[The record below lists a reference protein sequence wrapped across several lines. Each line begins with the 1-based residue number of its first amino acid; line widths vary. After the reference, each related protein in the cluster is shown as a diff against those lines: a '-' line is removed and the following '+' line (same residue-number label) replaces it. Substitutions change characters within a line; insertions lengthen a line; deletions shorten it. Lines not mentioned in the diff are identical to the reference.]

1 MKFVKLYEL
10 KIFTAEDVQCGD
22 EPFFK
27 AVFKEARR
35 LGLGGGTMVRADAGY
50 GRQVRGN
57 DGRAVPI
64 FFSGSYN
71 LPLIIE
77 IVDTMENLELL
88 YPFLE
93 KNGEKHFLA
102 VIVPLRRC
110 IQSILRAA
118 VYNLAGRHCLS
129 WTSLTYESAKE
140 SVFPNPAVVKKVCC
154 LTCFLAK
161 DSHIVYN

>member
-1 MKFVKLYEL
+1 
-10 KIFTAEDVQCGD
+10 
-22 EPFFK
+22 
-27 AVFKEARR
+27 
-35 LGLGGGTMVRADAGY
+35 MVRADAGY

-57 DGRAVPI
+57 DGRAIPI

-102 VIVPLRRC
+102 VIVPLTA
-110 IQSILRAA
+110 LRTKYLEDSG
-118 VYNLAGRHCLS
+118 VLLGRP
-129 WTSLTYESAKE
+129 SLPVMDKPD
-140 SVFPNPAVVKKVCC
+140 V
-154 LTCFLAK
+154 
-161 DSHIVYN
+161 

>member
-1 MKFVKLYEL
+1 
-10 KIFTAEDVQCGD
+10 
-22 EPFFK
+22 
-27 AVFKEARR
+27 VFKEARR

-102 VIVPLRRC
+102 VIVPLTALYTKYLEGSGV
-110 IQSILRAA
+110 QL
-118 VYNLAGRHCLS
+118 GRP
-129 WTSLTYESAKE
+129 SLPVMDKPD
-140 SVFPNPAVVKKVCC
+140 V
-154 LTCFLAK
+154 
-161 DSHIVYN
+161 

>member
-1 MKFVKLYEL
+1 MKFIKLYEL
-10 KIFTAEDVQCGD
+10 KIFTAEDVLCGD
-22 EPFFK
+22 EPFYK
-27 AVFKEARR
+27 ALFKEARR

-77 IVDTMENLELL
+77 IVDTKEKLATL

-93 KNGEKHFLA
+93 KYGEKHFLA
-102 VIVPLRRC
+102 VLVPLTA
-110 IQSILRAA
+110 LHTKYVEEGGAK
-118 VYNLAGRHCLS
+118 LGRKPLPLMDEPDC
-129 WTSLTYESAKE
+129 
-140 SVFPNPAVVKKVCC
+140 
-154 LTCFLAK
+154 
-161 DSHIVYN
+161 

>member
-10 KIFTAEDVQCGD
+10 KIFTAEDVTCGD
-22 EPFFK
+22 EPLYK

-35 LGLGGGTMVRADAGY
+35 LGLGGGTMIRADAGF

-57 DGRAVPI
+57 DGRAVPV

-77 IVDTMENLELL
+77 LIDTLENLSLL

-93 KNGEKHFLA
+93 KHGEKHFMA
-102 VIVPLRRC
+102 VIVPIVAMNTKYLDENGE
-110 IQSILRAA
+110 
-118 VYNLAGRHCLS
+118 NLGRDPLP
-129 WTSLTYESAKE
+129 LMDEPD
-140 SVFPNPAVVKKVCC
+140 F
-154 LTCFLAK
+154 
-161 DSHIVYN
+161 

>member
-1 MKFVKLYEL
+1 MKFIKLYEL
-10 KIFTAEDVQCGD
+10 KIFTAEDVLCED
-22 EPFFK
+22 EPFYK

-50 GRQVRGN
+50 GQQIRGN

-77 IVDTMENLELL
+77 IVDTKEKLATL

-93 KNGEKHFLA
+93 KYGEKHFMA
-102 VIVPLRRC
+102 VIVPLSVLYTKYVASGENR
-110 IQSILRAA
+110 L
-118 VYNLAGRHCLS
+118 GRDPLPVMDEPDC
-129 WTSLTYESAKE
+129 
-140 SVFPNPAVVKKVCC
+140 
-154 LTCFLAK
+154 
-161 DSHIVYN
+161 

>member
-102 VIVPLRRC
+102 VIVPLTA
-110 IQSILRAA
+110 LRTKYLEDRA
-118 VYNLAGRHCLS
+118 YCSAGRHCLS
-129 WTSLTYESAKE
+129 WTNRTYEPANE
-140 SVFPNPAVVKKVCC
+140 SVLRNPAVVKKVCW
-154 LTCFLAK
+154 LPCFLAK
-161 DSHIVYN
+161 DSRIVYN